1 MVIHSIAG
9 LIWKLQ
15 YKDKSVFSWDVWT
28 FWWDCKSW
36 IGSIYIMNAN
46 PKVAG
51 VIDTATLASKTDL
64 ADLKSKEDN
73 FDVDKLDTVFA
84 DWSYLNNVVDMLS
97 KRIVYNNW
105 LPKSMLLILRY
116 QILVD

>member
-1 MVIHSIAG
+1 
-9 LIWKLQ
+9 
-15 YKDKSVFSWDVWT
+15 
-28 FWWDCKSW
+28 
-36 IGSIYIMNAN
+36 MNAN

-84 DWSYLNNVVDMLS
+84 D
-97 KRIVYNNW
+97 
-105 LPKSMLLILRY
+105 
-116 QILVD
+116 